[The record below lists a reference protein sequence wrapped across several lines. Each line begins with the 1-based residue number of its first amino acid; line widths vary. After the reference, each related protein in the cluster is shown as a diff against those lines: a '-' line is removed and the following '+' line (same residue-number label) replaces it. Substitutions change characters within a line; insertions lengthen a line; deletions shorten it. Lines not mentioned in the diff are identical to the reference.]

1 MPCEGLTPVFAGR
14 WFRVPAVFF
23 NAAFQ
28 CFLGR
33 LGAPLLVASFVDA
46 FRKRLVGVG
55 LTSIFAGG
63 WFRVLAVLMH
73 TKPEDLMG
81 FSGTGVLV
89 TYLVDAAHEVLPGL
103 RLATFLTGRRRT
115 LGSALEETLNSS
127 TKTHFAIVALGQ
139 AVIEDGERPG
149 NALVATCT
157 GGHASSIG
165 SRVEDGRELC
175 IPSGGVIA
183 AALKEQHGGR
193 EERQRG
199 YVDFHEVPT

>member
-1 MPCEGLTPVFAGR
+1 
-14 WFRVPAVFF
+14 
-23 NAAFQ
+23 
-28 CFLGR
+28 
-33 LGAPLLVASFVDA
+33 
-46 FRKRLVGVG
+46 
-55 LTSIFAGG
+55 
-63 WFRVLAVLMH
+63 MH

-157 GGHASSIG
+157 GWHPSSIG

-183 AALKEQHGGR
+183 AALEEQHGGR
-193 EERQRG
+193 ENRKSECAGFYEIPACRPQSVILTVWAVYIEGRS
-199 YVDFHEVPT
+199 HVPIEIGWAPSATGHALDR